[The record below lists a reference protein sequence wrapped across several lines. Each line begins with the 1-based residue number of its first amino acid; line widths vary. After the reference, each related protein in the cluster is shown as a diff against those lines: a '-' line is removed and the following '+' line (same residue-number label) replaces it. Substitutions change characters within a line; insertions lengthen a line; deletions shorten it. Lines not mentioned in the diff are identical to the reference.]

1 MSKIPNYI
9 FICCCTLLVGC
20 DFFQS
25 EEERKVLARV
35 HDDYLYEEDVVDLI
49 PEGASSEDSA
59 LFMSNYVN
67 RWAQEE
73 LFMHQAKINLSE
85 KRQQDFNKLIDL
97 YRNELYTEAYKD
109 IVISGMIDTTFQD
122 TVIHNYFEANKI
134 NFKLNQDL
142 IKLRYIGLEKG
153 YADIKELKKKIIR
166 FDHNDKIDIDEE
178 SLKFKSYSL
187 NDSVWVKPKEIYKK
201 ITPLDASMSDE
212 FLKKEN
218 FLQLEDSLGVYL
230 VYIKDVLKRNDQAPL
245 EYVKPTIKQILLNRR
260 KLELSKELEKE
271 IIKDA
276 IKQKKFEIYH

>member
-1 MSKIPNYI
+1 M
-9 FICCCTLLVGC
+9 GC
-20 DFFQS
+20 DFLQS
-25 EEERKVLARV
+25 NEERKVLARAY
-35 HDDYLYEEDVVDLI
+35 DTYLYEEDIVNLI
-49 PEGASSEDSA
+49 PDGASPEDSA
-59 LFMSNYVN
+59 IFVSNYIN

-85 KRQQDFNKLIDL
+85 KKQEDFKKLVNL

-122 TVIHNYFEANKI
+122 TVINTYFEANKI

-142 IKLRYIGLEKG
+142 VKLRYIELEKD
-153 YADIKELKKKIIR
+153 YADIKELEKKFTR
-166 FDHNDKIDIDEE
+166 FDQDDKIYLDEE
-178 SLKFKSYSL
+178 SLKFKNYSL

-201 ITPLDASMSDE
+201 ISPLDASMSDE

-245 EYVKPTIKQILLNRR
+245 AYVKPTIKQILLNRR

-276 IKQKKFEIYH
+276 IKHNRFELYN

>member
-1 MSKIPNYI
+1 MSKVSIYI
-9 FICCCTLLVGC
+9 LLWCCTLFVSC
-20 DFFQS
+20 EYFQS
-25 EEERKVLARV
+25 NEERKVLAKV
-35 HDDYLYEEDVVDLI
+35 HDKYLYEEDVVNLI
-49 PEGASSEDSA
+49 PKGSSAQDSV
-59 LFMSNYVN
+59 LFMSNYIN

-85 KRQQDFNKLIDL
+85 EKQRDFKRLVDL

-122 TVIHNYFEANKI
+122 TIIENYFEANKI

-142 IKLRYIGLEKG
+142 IMLRYIELEKD
-153 YADIKELKKKIIR
+153 YLDVKELKKKITR
-166 FDHNDKIDIDEE
+166 FDQDDKIDIEEE
-178 SLKFKSYSL
+178 SLKFKNYSL
-187 NDSVWVKPKEIYKK
+187 NDSVWVKPREIYKK

-276 IKQKKFEIYH
+276 IKQKKFEIYN

>member
-1 MSKIPNYI
+1 LNKTFYYI
-9 FICCCTLLVGC
+9 IVLFCFLLTSC
-20 DFFQS
+20 DFFQPKDD
-25 EEERKVLARV
+25 RVPLARV
-35 HDDYLYEEDVVDLI
+35 YDSYLYQEDVRNLI
-49 PEGASSEDSA
+49 PEGTSSEDSA

-67 RWAQEE
+67 RWAQDE

-85 KRQQDFNKLIDL
+85 KKQQEFKTLIEN

-109 IVISGMIDTTFQD
+109 VIISRKIDTTFRD
-122 TVIHNYFEANKI
+122 TVIHSYFETNKL

-142 IKLRYIGLEKG
+142 IKLRYIDVGKNYPDIDELEKM
-153 YADIKELKKKIIR
+153 IKR
-166 FDHNDKIDIDEE
+166 FNPKDKIELEEE
-178 SLKFKSYSL
+178 SLKFRNYNL
-187 NDSVWVKPKEIYKK
+187 NDSVWVKPIEIYNK
-201 ITPLDASMSDE
+201 IGPLDTSKNEE

-245 EYVKPTIKQILLNRR
+245 EYVAPTIKQILLNRR

-276 IKQKKFEIYH
+276 IKNKKFEIYN

>member
-1 MSKIPNYI
+1 M
-9 FICCCTLLVGC
+9 GC
-20 DFFQS
+20 EFFQA

-85 KRQQDFNKLIDL
+85 KRQRDFEKLIDL

-142 IKLRYIGLEKG
+142 IKLRYIGLDKG
-153 YADIKELKKKIIR
+153 YADIKDLKNKIIR

>member
-1 MSKIPNYI
+1 MSKVSIYI
-9 FICCCTLLVGC
+9 LLCYCTLFVSC
-20 DFFQS
+20 DYFQS
-25 EEERKVLARV
+25 NEERKVLAKV
-35 HDDYLYEEDVVDLI
+35 HDTYLYEEDVLDLM
-49 PEGASSEDSA
+49 PKGSSSQDSA
-59 LFMSNYVN
+59 LFMSNYIN

-73 LFMHQAKINLSE
+73 LLMHQAKINLSE
-85 KRQQDFNKLIDL
+85 EKQRDFKRLIDL

-122 TVIHNYFEANKI
+122 TVIENYFEANKI

-142 IKLRYIGLEKG
+142 IMLRYIELEKD
-153 YADIKELKKKIIR
+153 YLDVKELKEKIVR
-166 FDHNDKIDIDEE
+166 FEQNDKIDIEEE
-178 SLKFKSYSL
+178 SLKFKNYSL
-187 NDSVWVKPKEIYKK
+187 NDSVWVKPREIYKK

-276 IKQKKFEIYH
+276 IKHKKFEIYN

>member
-1 MSKIPNYI
+1 MNKIPNYI
-9 FICCCTLLVGC
+9 LLLCCTLFVSC
-20 DFFQS
+20 EYFQS
-25 EEERKVLARV
+25 KEERKVLARAY
-35 HDDYLYEEDVVDLI
+35 DIYLYEEDVVNLI
-49 PEGASSEDSA
+49 PEEASPEDSA
-59 LFMSNYVN
+59 IFVSNYIN

-85 KRQQDFNKLIDL
+85 KKQKDFKKLVNH

-122 TVIHNYFEANKI
+122 TVINNYFEANKI

-142 IKLRYIGLEKG
+142 VKLRYIEVEKK
-153 YADIKELKKKIIR
+153 YPDIKELKKKITQ
-166 FDHNDKIDIDEE
+166 FNQEDKIYLDEE
-178 SLKFKSYSL
+178 SLKFKNYNL
-187 NDSVWVKPKEIYKK
+187 NDSVWIKPKEIYKK

-276 IKQKKFEIYH
+276 IKHKRFELYN